1 MIHSCGGSKDWM
13 TSPATKWCF
22 KNTWHVLHMIWNMS
36 CPSAPPVI
44 RDWIQT
50 ASGWNRWGRMEMEP
64 STGTSMV
71 LVCTKRSRSRGK
83 QRRAG
88 RWPLFSAQ
96 STKRYCQVTGSVCV
110 LCREHVLSV
119 WLYLDMFLQVCFNY
133 SSLSLLIT
141 LVKKAIISERS
152 FPHVVVPTVNPLN

>member
-1 MIHSCGGSKDWM
+1 MNALAKILKVPHVSEWFTAVEAQRIGWHHLLLSDVSK
-13 TSPATKWCF
+13 T
-22 KNTWHVLHMIWNMS
+22 VLHMIWNMS
-36 CPSAPPVI
+36 CPSAPPAI
-44 RDWIQT
+44 RDWTQT

-96 STKRYCQVTGSVCV
+96 STKKYCQVTGSVCV
-110 LCREHVLSV
+110 VWLKHMLSV
-119 WLYLDMFLQVCFNY
+119 WLYFDMFLQVCFNY

-141 LVKKAIISERS
+141 LVKK
-152 FPHVVVPTVNPLN
+152 L